1 MRFPRRVA
9 QGVPGGNGVIVVSVT
24 PGGAAANAGMRAGN
38 VILSVDGVPTPT
50 VDALS
55 AVLAELKPGKK
66 ARVVVRDQNGTRTTL
81 RVTLGTYP
89 GS

>member
-1 MRFPRRVA
+1 
-9 QGVPGGNGVIVVSVT
+9 
-24 PGGAAANAGMRAGN
+24 
-38 VILSVDGVPTPT
+38 
-50 VDALS
+50 
-55 AVLAELKPGKK
+55 VLAELKPGKK

>member
-1 MRFPRRVA
+1 MRFPRRVTH
-9 QGVPGGNGVIVVSVT
+9 GVPGGNGVIVVSVT

-38 VILSVDGVPTPT
+38 
-50 VDALS
+50 
-55 AVLAELKPGKK
+55 
-66 ARVVVRDQNGTRTTL
+66 GTRTTL